1 MALVAEDGAVFL
13 EIPAGERATNAA
25 GIQKTTGWEG
35 QIIRRMQV
43 SADVQ
48 VGWVRPQQL
57 EQFFRWKMAK
67 HHDLIRLWGPMKKTK
82 VVTLDFHSD
91 TWFKSLQK
99 GPVFFVQQ
107 AGDIFDIPA
116 HAFHRVVGID
126 RPGIQKIPIMVSQ
139 NEPAFKIHQQIERS
153 DRFRTEC
160 GKVAQAEQLLASGTG
175 QFQQRCLN
183 RLQVSVD
190 V

>member
-1 MALVAEDGAVFL
+1 MTLVAKDRAVFL
-13 EIPAGERATNAA
+13 EIPAGERATDAA

-43 SADVQ
+43 PADVQ
-48 VGWVRPQQL
+48 VSRVRTQQL
-57 EQFFRWKMAK
+57 EQFFRWKMSK
-67 HHDLIRLWGPMKKTK
+67 HHDLIRLRGAMKKAK
-82 VVTLDFHSD
+82 VVTFDFHSD
-91 TWFKSLQK
+91 TGLKSLKK

-116 HAFHRVVGID
+116 HPFHRVVGFD
-126 RPGIQKIPIMVSQ
+126 RCGIQKIPIMVSQ

-153 DRFRTEC
+153 DRFRTER

-175 QFQQRCLN
+175 HFQQRCLN
-183 RLQVSVD
+183 RLQISVD